1 MTGNKGFLTGTRLD
15 AIVGTGEQV
24 DQNVL
29 SLMSG
34 NHGRSAGP
42 VVGEEE
48 DKVESASP
56 LLPLTTS
63 LRVPKE
69 GAGILCYRA
78 ARAPA
83 RNLKKAEEE
92 SR

>member
-1 MTGNKGFLTGTRLD
+1 MGTRLD
-15 AIVGTGEQV
+15 AIVGSGEQV

-29 SLMSG
+29 SLISW
-34 NHGRSAGP
+34 NHCRSAGL
-42 VVGEEE
+42 VEGEGRE

-56 LLPLTTS
+56 LLPLTTTIRA
-63 LRVPKE
+63 LKE

-83 RNLKKAEEE
+83 QNLKKAEEE
-92 SR
+92 IR

>member
-1 MTGNKGFLTGTRLD
+1 M
-15 AIVGTGEQV
+15 
-24 DQNVL
+24 
-29 SLMSG
+29 
-34 NHGRSAGP
+34 
-42 VVGEEE
+42 GEEE

-83 RNLKKAEEE
+83 RNLKAAEEE